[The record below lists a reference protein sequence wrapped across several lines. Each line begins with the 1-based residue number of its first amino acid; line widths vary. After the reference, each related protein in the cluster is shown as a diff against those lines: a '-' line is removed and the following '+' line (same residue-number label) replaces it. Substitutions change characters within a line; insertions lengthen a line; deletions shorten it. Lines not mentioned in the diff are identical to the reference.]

1 MQKMIES
8 EVFKRYQLPIEELR
22 PKIIDTIVEVYG
34 KRHRAQIEDRLNN
47 LYINSY
53 VTAEDV
59 QNDYNTKNSHFV
71 SILSVKF
78 LRKIG
83 MEVSKET
90 EDKVYERGTFH
101 LQEEH
106 KEVLKQYSRNF

>member
-1 MQKMIES
+1 MIES

-53 VTAEDV
+53 VTAGMYKMIII
-59 QNDYNTKNSHFV
+59 QKIA
-71 SILSVKF
+71 IL
-78 LRKIG
+78 
-83 MEVSKET
+83 
-90 EDKVYERGTFH
+90 Y
-101 LQEEH
+101 
-106 KEVLKQYSRNF
+106 QYYQ

>member
-1 MQKMIES
+1 MIES

-59 QNDYNTKNSHFV
+59 QNDYNTKN
-71 SILSVKF
+71 
-78 LRKIG
+78 
-83 MEVSKET
+83 
-90 EDKVYERGTFH
+90 
-101 LQEEH
+101 
-106 KEVLKQYSRNF
+106 RNGSFKRNRR

>member
-47 LYINSY
+47 LYINLY
-53 VTAEDV
+53 I
-59 QNDYNTKNSHFV
+59 F
-71 SILSVKF
+71 IL
-78 LRKIG
+78 
-83 MEVSKET
+83 
-90 EDKVYERGTFH
+90 
-101 LQEEH
+101 Q
-106 KEVLKQYSRNF
+106 

>member
-1 MQKMIES
+1 MIES

-101 LQEEH
+101 LQE
-106 KEVLKQYSRNF
+106 